1 MALPNTLIA
10 ASQKAMGFAAI
21 NDTDLATENGSSLAV
36 PNAMTSAGQ
45 RKPSQ
50 HAERQLVVNWHLTEA
65 CNYGCDFC
73 YAKWV
78 KPKAR
83 ELIHD
88 GKQVR
93 HMLEQ
98 LFEFFRPGQL
108 TNSQTNER
116 SWDSVRLNLAGGEP
130 LLYRERT
137 LDAVQ
142 IARELG
148 FELSMIT
155 NGSHLDRALLGKL
168 APQLSLLG
176 ISVDSGRESVNRE
189 IGRAD
194 KRTGQV
200 LGLDFV
206 TSSFRT
212 AREFNP
218 DLQLKVNTVVNKL
231 NWQEDMTSAIRRLAP
246 GKWKVLQMLPLQNRN
261 LAVSGAEFDEF
272 VRRHDSLGDIMSV
285 EDNDSMTESYI
296 MIDPLGRFYQ
306 NTTAGQGG
314 YHYSRPILDVGAR
327 EAFAEMSWSESKFLS
342 RYAKS
347 IT

>member
-1 MALPNTLIA
+1 
-10 ASQKAMGFAAI
+10 MGLAAI
-21 NDTDLATENGSSLAV
+21 NDTGPATANGSSLAV
-36 PNAMTSAGQ
+36 PNAMASVVRRESSRGA
-45 RKPSQ
+45 KC
-50 HAERQLVVNWHLTEA
+50 QLVVNWHLTEA
-65 CNYGCDFC
+65 CNYECNFC

-78 KPKAR
+78 MPKAR

-88 GKQVR
+88 GKQIR
-93 HMLEQ
+93 HMLGL
-98 LFEFFRPGQL
+98 LFEFFRPGHH

-130 LLYRERT
+130 LLYREKT
-137 LDAVQ
+137 LDVAR

-155 NGSHLDRALLGKL
+155 NGSHLDYALLGKL

-176 ISVDSGRESVNRE
+176 VSVDSGRENINRE

-206 TSSFRT
+206 ASSFRT
-212 AREFNP
+212 AREFIP

-231 NWQEDMTSAIRRLAP
+231 NLQEDMTPVIRRLAP

-261 LAVSGAEFDEF
+261 LAVSDAEFQEF
-272 VRRHDSLGDIMSV
+272 VGRHDSLRDIMSV

-306 NTTAGQGG
+306 NTPAGQGG
-314 YHYSRPILDVGAR
+314 YHYSRPIVEVGAR
-327 EAFAEMSWSESKFLS
+327 QAFAEMSWSESKFLS
-342 RYAKS
+342 RYAQS
-347 IT
+347 LTGAQGSRVAG